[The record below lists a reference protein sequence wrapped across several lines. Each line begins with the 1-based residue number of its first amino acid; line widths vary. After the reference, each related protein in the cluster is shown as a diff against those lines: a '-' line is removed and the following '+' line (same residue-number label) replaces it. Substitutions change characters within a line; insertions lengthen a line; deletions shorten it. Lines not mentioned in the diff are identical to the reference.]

1 MTRSVIAVTEDTPVQ
16 KVASIFAAR
25 TVRRIVVLRDQQLVG
40 IVTRGNLVQALA
52 LNSQPGAVA
61 RAPSDEAIR
70 LRLLAEL
77 EAQPWWRPSQST
89 ATVRDGVVHYQG
101 LIEDEDERDAA
112 RVAAENVPGV
122 RDVEDARTLLV
133 AWQSMY

>member
-77 EAQPWWRPSQST
+77 EAQTWWRPSQST
-89 ATVRDGVVHYQG
+89 ATVRDGVVYYQG